1 MQIHGL
7 PITFDFC
14 HPVNVVEAAVTIS
27 DVVFSPIYAAAFSS
41 TRIKYPPIYSY
52 KQVPLGAILPIS
64 VPSFQAF
71 AASSSKGDSVES
83 LNGSSD
89 TDLEQVSEPPPT
101 EVDGIEVEIEK
112 LSKNRRRIRSKV
124 SVEASLETIWGILT
138 DYDRLADFIP
148 GLAVS
153 QVLDKRTN
161 FARLLQIGEQ
171 KLAFGLVF
179 NAKGIVDCYEKDFES
194 VPYGQRRDIE
204 FKMIEGD
211 FSLFEGKWSIEQ
223 LTDEQRFDQQYHT
236 TLSYAVD
243 VEPKMWLPV
252 QLVEGRLCK
261 EIKMNLFSIREVA
274 QKASDNISS
283 L

>member
-1 MQIHGL
+1 MQIRGL
-7 PITFDFC
+7 PITLDCC

-27 DVVFSPIYAAAFSS
+27 DVVYSPIYAAAFSS
-41 TRIKYPPIYSY
+41 TKIKYPPIYSY
-52 KQVPLGAILPIS
+52 KPIPLGATSRIS
-64 VPSFQAF
+64 VPF
-71 AASSSKGDSVES
+71 AASCSKGDSGES
-83 LNGSSD
+83 LNDCSD
-89 TDLEQVSEPPPT
+89 TDLQQVSEPPPT
-101 EVDGIEVEIEK
+101 GADDIEVKIEK

-124 SVEASLETIWGILT
+124 AVEASLETIWGILT

-153 QVLDKRTN
+153 QVLDKKIN

-179 NAKGIVDCYEKDFES
+179 NAKGIVDCYEKDFERL
-194 VPYGQRRDIE
+194 PCGQRRDIE

-223 LTDEQRFDQQYHT
+223 LTDEKRFDQQYHT

-283 L
+283 F